1 MAASITRRAC
11 TLNVHFDL
19 QTDSSNNR
27 KVTGTVTIADQ
38 YIGVDGWWSTA
49 PKDQYTEKP
58 TRKPLIPT
66 GRGSF
71 QYPDNDGTLYSLNLE
86 THFPLFNEWFAKL
99 RTLSVDKPTGSAK
112 NPETGEIKELQWS
125 NGAEPFVKITVAEE
139 RRYYVVRPLLY
150 KAVDAPADEKRK
162 RRLLIS
168 IHNVYS
174 VASDEDEDW

>member
-1 MAASITRRAC
+1 MSASITRRAS

-19 QTDSSNNR
+19 KTDATNSR

-38 YIGVDGWWSTA
+38 IISEQGWWVNV
-49 PKDQYTEKP
+49 PKEHYNEKP

-99 RTLSVDKPTGSAK
+99 RTISMDKPTNNAK
-112 NPETGEIKELQWS
+112 DPETGEIKEFQWS
-125 NGAEPFVKITVAEE
+125 TGAEPYAKIVVAEE
-139 RRYYVVRPLLY
+139 RRYYVIRPLLY
-150 KAVDAPADEKRK
+150 KEVNAPADEKRK